1 MKTCITI
8 LIGIISINYLSA
20 QTFYKNTT
28 NRALSFKELKTQFNE
43 FKKST
48 DLSTQKYWKSYKRWE
63 QEMELHTN
71 AKGEPAGFDE
81 YINAT
86 IAMANYKQQQTQA
99 NASASWSPFGPNV
112 LPNNLTGYME
122 NGIGRIN
129 CITFHPTNPNTF
141 FVGVA
146 QGGVW
151 KTTNNGVSWTPLT
164 DNLPITRISDI
175 TINPT
180 NPNEMY
186 ISVCDFEYIGISLHL
201 NGRKRNTHYG
211 LGVYKTTD
219 GGLTWNPTGLTYNL
233 TNGDASLIRKV
244 LINPANTNDLVACGV
259 SGMYKS
265 TNGGTTWVKKLDSLF
280 WDMHQDPSNPAV
292 LYASTGWIMT
302 SNIGNAGVYKST
314 DFGNTWTML
323 TTNMPLTNNIQRVK
337 LAIAPSNTNYIYA
350 LCVDVNGGLFGIYK
364 SINAG
369 LSWTFI
375 SPTNNIL
382 EGGTGGNTGGQGN
395 YDLGFIVDFSDPN
408 KVYTGGVNLWG
419 SIDGANTFN
428 PISHWTTQYGPTL
441 HGDIHFINR
450 NPFTGNYFVCS
461 DGGVYQTTNMVIDTW
476 GTSAWPTVWT
486 KMNDNIQVTSF
497 YRLSSSKTSTEQ
509 VVAGA
514 QDNASFYFNAGN
526 WSTIFGGDGMD
537 NCLNPSS
544 PNEIIG
550 SSQYGNFK
558 YSNDN
563 GNSSFT
569 PFTNVNNEQA
579 EWTTPIIADYN
590 ATGVMYIGNENIV
603 KSTDGGQSWSP
614 LATLY
619 TNSLTLQNTEI
630 SALAISNSNSQVL
643 YAARRVR
650 YENGLNGIVFK
661 TTDGGTTFT
670 NVTNNLPDSLYY
682 TSIEINA
689 TNENIVYVS
698 MAGFTAA
705 NKVYTT
711 INGGAT
717 WQNISYNL
725 SNLPVNCIK
734 QIPGTNHLM
743 IATDIGVYILYSG
756 TTTWVNNSFGLP
768 NVIVTDIEFNAA
780 LNKIYISTFGRGIW
794 ESNISI
800 ITGTK
805 ELTPTMYNYNL
816 YPTVNSGTFN
826 LVFDDSQNEK
836 LIEVIDVMGKIV
848 HTQKTNSD
856 KLKLSLN
863 LSSGI
868 YYIRTHCK
876 NTLGVKKIIV
886 E

>member
-314 DFGNTWTML
+314 DFGNTWAML

-337 LAIAPSNTNYIYA
+337 LAIAPSNTNYVYA

-450 NPFTGNYFVCS
+450 NPYTGNYFVCS

-486 KMNDNIQVTSF
+486 KMNDNIQVSSF

-563 GNSSFT
+563 GNSSFA

-590 ATGVMYIGNENIV
+590 TPGVMYIGNENIV

-725 SNLPVNCIK
+725 PNLPVNCIK